1 MGRVEVGS
9 LPAELTSFVGRRR
22 EVGDV
27 KGLLADGRLVTL
39 TGVGGTGKTRLALCV
54 ATELRRAFPD
64 GVWFVDLTQL
74 RGSGQPA
81 PEAQDLDALTY
92 LVADALGLR
101 VQSAGPPLRQLTGQ
115 LADRQ
120 TLLILDNCE
129 HLIAACWTLAD
140 AVLRACPRVRIL
152 VTSRESLSIAG
163 ERIRVVP
170 PLPVPDPQHRSNLPG
185 LSRYARHR
193 SSLTG
198 LGRCA
203 AVALFVARADAVR
216 PGFRLTEQNHAAV
229 ADICRRLDGLP
240 LAIEL
245 AAAHVRALAPE
256 EILDRL
262 NDRFALLGRGSR
274 SAPRRQQTLRACVD
288 WSFDLCSEPERRLW
302 ARVSVFAGGFQLD
315 AVEDICADETLPGA
329 DLLDMVAD
337 LVDKSILI
345 RDDQDGPARYRMLE
359 TIREY
364 GREELGRCGEEAI
377 LRRRHADWCL
387 RLAEAA
393 ERDWFGPDQGGRCRQ
408 LRAEHSNLRAA
419 FDFYLAAPGGR
430 QRAMRLAAAMW
441 FYWLIFGLV
450 LEGRTWLRRA
460 AEANPEPT
468 RELARAL
475 WAHGHLASV
484 QGDLDAATGL
494 LETAHDLARELGD
507 EVTQARAI
515 KRLGA
520 VAMHRGDL
528 DRANALL
535 ADALARFEALGEAG
549 ASTVHARIALAMT
562 SYLAG
567 DFAAAAEQDERILAI
582 CRARGD
588 RYLLAYGL
596 NNLARA
602 DFALG
607 RLESAAAH
615 AQEALRLRR
624 SLPDAMTLI
633 FSLDLLTEITAA
645 TGDFERAATF
655 LGAAHHRWQSFRPSV
670 RHWKVLA
677 EPNEGWRTRTRQ
689 ALGETAYAAAVRRGA
704 EFTVDDVISYA
715 QGQHVES
722 APGADAHRSDAPLT
736 RREAQ
741 VAELIAQGMSNK
753 QIAEKLVISQRTAE
767 SHVEHILQKL
777 GLVSRIQVA
786 SWFHNR

>member
-1 MGRVEVGS
+1 MAPAAGRVKAGN

-22 EVGDV
+22 EVADV
-27 KGLLADGRLVTL
+27 KRLLADGRLVTL

-74 RGSGQPA
+74 RGPGPLAPA
-81 PEAQDLDALTY
+81 AQDLDVLAH
-92 LVADALGLR
+92 LVAAAVGLR
-101 VQSAGPPLRQLTGQ
+101 AQSAGPPLRQLAGQ

-120 TLLILDNCE
+120 TLVVLDNCE
-129 HLIAACWTLAD
+129 HLIAACSTLAD

-152 VTSRESLSIAG
+152 ATSREPLSTAG

-170 PLPVPDPQHRSNLPG
+170 PLPVPDPQHRPD
-185 LSRYARHR
+185 
-193 SSLTG
+193 LTG
-198 LGRCA
+198 LGRNE
-203 AVALFVARADAVR
+203 AVALFAVRADAVC
-216 PGFRLTEQNHAAV
+216 PGFQLTERNRTAV

-245 AAAHVRALAPE
+245 AAARIRALAPE

-262 NDRFALLGRGSR
+262 NDRFALLSRGSR
-274 SAPRRQQTLRACVD
+274 SAPRRQQSLRACVD

-302 ARVSVFAGGFQLD
+302 ARASVFAGGFQLD
-315 AVEDICADETLPGA
+315 AVEDICADETLPEA
-329 DLLDMVAD
+329 DLLDLVAG
-337 LVDKSILI
+337 LVDKSVLI
-345 RDDQDGPARYRMLE
+345 REDQDGPARYRMLE

-387 RLAEAA
+387 HLAEAA
-393 ERDWFGPDQGGRCRQ
+393 ERDWFGPDQSGRCQQ
-408 LRAEHSNLRAA
+408 LRAEHTNLRAA
-419 FDFYLAAPGGR
+419 FDFYLAAPGSR

-468 RELARAL
+468 RELASAL

-494 LETAHDLARELGD
+494 LETARDLARELGD
-507 EVTQARAI
+507 DVTQARAI

-528 DRANALL
+528 DRATALL

-562 SYLAG
+562 RYLAG

-607 RLESAAAH
+607 RMESAAAN
-615 AQEALRLRR
+615 AQEALTLRR
-624 SLPDAMTLI
+624 SLPDALTLI

-655 LGAAHHRWQSFRPSV
+655 LGAAHHRWRNFRPSV

-677 EPNEGWRTRTRQ
+677 EPNEGWRARTRQ

-715 QGQHVES
+715 QGEHVES
-722 APGADAHRSDAPLT
+722 APGADAHQPDAPLT

-777 GLVSRIQVA
+777 GLISRIQVA
-786 SWFHNR
+786 SWFHHR